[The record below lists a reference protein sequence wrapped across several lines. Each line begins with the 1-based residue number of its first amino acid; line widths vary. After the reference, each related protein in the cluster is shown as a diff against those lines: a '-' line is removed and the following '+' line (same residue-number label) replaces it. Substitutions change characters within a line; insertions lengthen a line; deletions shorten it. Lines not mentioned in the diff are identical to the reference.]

1 MKIHSIICMS
11 CSGHM
16 NAVNLLGISWWCVS
30 ARFVSCAV
38 WQLNISLTWF
48 NRARMKYVY
57 LFFNFLCSICIYSFS
72 EMLLHFKVLLLI
84 CICCYAILTK
94 LYLSPHNWAHEM
106 TKCHNCMR
114 CIYAIFR
121 THFHSLVFLLTLM
134 PVKYTICCAVC
145 WQKVLAQCSRKF
157 CIIQKFIITA
167 DANSNAFY
175 CIVCMMLHNCRTVQC
190 SIAYICDIFYVMFLA
205 VI

>member
-57 LFFNFLCSICIYSFS
+57 LFFNFLCSVCIYSFS

-84 CICCYAILTK
+84 CICCLLLCHFDKVVSFSTQ
-94 LYLSPHNWAHEM
+94 LSSWNDQMSQLHAMYIRHFSDSFSFVGFPADIDA
-106 TKCHNCMR
+106 CR
-114 CIYAIFR
+114 IYNLLCCVLAESPC
-121 THFHSLVFLLTLM
+121 TVF
-134 PVKYTICCAVC
+134 P
-145 WQKVLAQCSRKF
+145 KVLHHSE
-157 CIIQKFIITA
+157 IHH
-167 DANSNAFY
+167 Y
-175 CIVCMMLHNCRTVQC
+175 CRRQ
-190 SIAYICDIFYVMFLA
+190 
-205 VI
+205 